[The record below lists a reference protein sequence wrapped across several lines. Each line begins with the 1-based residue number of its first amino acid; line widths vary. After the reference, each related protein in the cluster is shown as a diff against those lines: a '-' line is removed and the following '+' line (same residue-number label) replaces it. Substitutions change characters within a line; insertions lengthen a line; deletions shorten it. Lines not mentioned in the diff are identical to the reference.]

1 MTACSTFTINSSPP
15 CRLLEDGMDT
25 FTFGMQRNR
34 LLQALGSN
42 PLVRRSDRI
51 EALSFVAAV
60 LILVIA
66 TPFVGA
72 FATSVHDTRE
82 QVYTREAQHR
92 HPATATATEEGELVA
107 ASNDVWFTAHAQWN
121 AAGEDRVG
129 VVKWPGHA
137 KIGDSQAIWVDDD
150 GQYAPPPGPP
160 SRATTDAWAIGLLL
174 WIALFGA
181 LAGAYCAIRWR
192 LDARRFA
199 QWELR
204 LDDQYRLFN
213 QGRE

>member
-1 MTACSTFTINSSPP
+1 
-15 CRLLEDGMDT
+15 MDT

-82 QVYTREAQHR
+82 QVYTQEEQHR
-92 HPATATATEEGELVA
+92 HPAMATATEEGELVA
-107 ASNDVWFTAHAQWN
+107 ASNDVWFTAQAQWN
-121 AAGEDRVG
+121 AAGKDRVG
-129 VVKWPGHA
+129 VVKWLGHA

-150 GQYAPPPGPP
+150 GQYARPPRPP
-160 SRATTDAWAIGLLL
+160 SRATTDAWAIGLVV
-174 WIALFGA
+174 WFALFDA
-181 LAGAYCAIRWR
+181 VAGAYSAIRWR

-199 QWELR
+199 QWDLE
-204 LDDQYRLFN
+204 LDDQHRLFN